1 MWIRIRVSAVGSS
14 ENARNASTLF
24 CLVFPKGLSDARMN
38 DKLFSKFFRT
48 TDYADKTDG
57 GLCGK
62 AKG

>member
-24 CLVFPKGLSDARMN
+24 CLVFPRGLSDVRMN
-38 DKLFSKFFRT
+38 DKLFLKFFRT